1 MKKKNNR
8 KKWKIL
14 INSFLLKIVMSDKVN
29 SSDIEVLLHDLYY

>member
-1 MKKKNNR
+1 MKKKKNR

-29 SSDIEVLLHDLYY
+29 NSDIEVLHDLYY

>member
-1 MKKKNNR
+1 MKKKKNR

-29 SSDIEVLLHDLYY
+29 NSDIEVLLHDLYY

>member
-29 SSDIEVLLHDLYY
+29 NSDIEVLLHDLYY